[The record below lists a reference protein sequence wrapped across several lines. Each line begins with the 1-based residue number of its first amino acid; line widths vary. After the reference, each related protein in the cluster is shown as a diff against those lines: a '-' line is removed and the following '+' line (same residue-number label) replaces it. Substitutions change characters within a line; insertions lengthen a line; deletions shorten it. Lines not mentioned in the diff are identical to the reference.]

1 MTPMGAGRDTGAAM
15 AQAPN
20 PSALIAIHRAFVAG
34 DLAALKAALG
44 DPPEFP
50 NCGLGGFSGPCLGYA
65 VYHSPIDL
73 VRALL
78 DLGADPNAPDPAGFP
93 SLIAALSADREDRLG
108 VVELLLAH
116 GADVGQRGIN
126 DWTPLHWAAA
136 GDDVPAVELL
146 LAHGADP
153 AARTRIDNRA
163 TPLEEAE
170 TLGKARAAE
179 ALRRHRAG

>member
-1 MTPMGAGRDTGAAM
+1 VPDP
-15 AQAPN
+15 PN
-20 PSALIAIHRAFVAG
+20 PADLLAIHNAFVRG
-34 DLAALKAALG
+34 DLAALRAVLG
-44 DPPEFP
+44 DAPDFP
-50 NCGLGGFSGPCLGYA
+50 NCGLPAGFSGPCLEYA
-65 VYHSPIDL
+65 IYHAPIDF

-78 DLGADPNAPDPAGFP
+78 ELGADPNAPDPVGFP
-93 SLIAALSADREDRLG
+93 SLIAALSADRPDRHA

-136 GDDVPAVELL
+136 NDDAAAVALL

-153 AARTRIDNRA
+153 DARTRVDECA

-170 TLGKARAAE
+170 RLGKPKAAE
-179 ALRRHRAG
+179 ALRRHGAG